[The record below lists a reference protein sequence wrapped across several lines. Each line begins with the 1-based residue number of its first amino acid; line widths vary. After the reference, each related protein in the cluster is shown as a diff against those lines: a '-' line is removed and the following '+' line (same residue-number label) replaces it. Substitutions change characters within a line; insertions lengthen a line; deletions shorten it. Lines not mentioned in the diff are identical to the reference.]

1 MDMFSLKDK
10 VALVIGGTRG
20 IGEGIAFGLSGAGA
34 KLIVSSRHEPECG
47 SVAQKIQES
56 TGNRAL
62 GMAVDIT
69 VKKSIEELLDRVQ
82 NEFGKIDILVNSA
95 GVNVRKDTVDLSEEE
110 WDHVQNVQLKGTFLA
125 CQLVGKSMIEN
136 NVKGKIINI
145 SSIDYKVVS
154 RSNIISYMAAKGAV
168 AQMTRALAVEWAE
181 KNITVNVI
189 APGYFETVM
198 TRPLFEDEEVKREL
212 LRNIPQKR
220 FGEPYKDLAGLAIYF
235 ASDASDYT
243 TGQIVCVDGGY
254 TLI

>member
-1 MDMFSLKDK
+1 M
-10 VALVIGGTRG
+10 
-20 IGEGIAFGLSGAGA
+20 
-34 KLIVSSRHEPECG
+34 
-47 SVAQKIQES
+47 
-56 TGNRAL
+56 
-62 GMAVDIT
+62 
-69 VKKSIEELLDRVQ
+69 
-82 NEFGKIDILVNSA
+82 
-95 GVNVRKDTVDLSEEE
+95 DLSEEE

-181 KNITVNVI
+181 KNITVNAI

>member
-47 SVAQKIQES
+47 SVTQKIQES

-181 KNITVNVI
+181 KNITVNAI

-254 TLI
+254 TLV